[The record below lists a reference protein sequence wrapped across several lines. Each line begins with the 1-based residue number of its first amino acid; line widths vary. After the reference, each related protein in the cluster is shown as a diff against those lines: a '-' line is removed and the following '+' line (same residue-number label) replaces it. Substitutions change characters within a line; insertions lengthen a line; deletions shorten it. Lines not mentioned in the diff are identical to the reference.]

1 MDAPIGWSE
10 NVCPERRLV
19 VLGRTGSGKSATCN
33 NILDRDEFKSDIC
46 GQSVTDK
53 CQRATCQRFGRNVQ
67 IIDTPGLF
75 DTGMSNADITREVV
89 KCIGMTAPGP
99 HAFVMVVR
107 VDRFT
112 KEEQDTVEHFKNV
125 FGEGMMKYLMILFT
139 RKDDLDNCGKTIE
152 KYLEDVPQML
162 RDLLKSCGNRYI
174 AFNNNNRASPEERNE
189 TVQRFLDMVDRIHSN
204 NSGEVYTSD
213 MYKEAE
219 KVMLK
224 REERLRQENEA
235 EVNKL
240 KTKIEEEYQ
249 TKMTAMEEAQTEK
262 IAQLVQQL
270 SIKEQQKE
278 QQLEME
284 KLKMEIEKQR
294 LHMESDLQKE
304 RQRLELEAERRK
316 MFCEANPPNYR
327 ETARKE
333 VSNEGE
339 MVMDLIKGVVKLVGP
354 ELLAVGFDKM
364 REYYTSKPSVAPL
377 RNESDKAES
386 PVDEPQ
392 VTDKT
397 SKKDEAK

>member
-1 MDAPIGWSE
+1 MDTPIGWSE

-19 VLGRTGSGKSATCN
+19 VLGRTGSGKSTTCN
-33 NILDRDEFKSDIC
+33 NILGRDEFKSDTC
-46 GQSVTDK
+46 GQSVTNK
-53 CQRATCQRFGRNVQ
+53 CQRAICQRFGRNVE

-107 VDRFT
+107 IDRFT

-125 FGEGMMKYLMILFT
+125 FGKGMMKYLMILFT
-139 RKDDLDNCGKTIE
+139 RKDDLDYCGKTIE
-152 KYLEDVPQML
+152 KYLENVPQML

-174 AFNNNNRASPEERNE
+174 AFNNRASPEERNE

-224 REERLRQENEA
+224 REEQLRQEHEA
-235 EVNKL
+235 EVNKE
-240 KTKIEEEYQ
+240 KRKIEEEYQ

-284 KLKMEIEKQR
+284 KLKLEIEKQR

-316 MFCEANPPNYR
+316 MLCEANPPNYR
-327 ETARKE
+327 ETAKKE
-333 VSNEGE
+333 VSNEE
-339 MVMDLIKGVVKLVGP
+339 VMVMNLIKGVVKLVGP
-354 ELLAVGFDKM
+354 QLLVIALDKM
-364 REYYTSKPSVAPL
+364 GEHFASKLSIAPAT
-377 RNESDKAES
+377 NECDKAES
-386 PVDEPQ
+386 SVDEEQ

-397 SKKDEAK
+397 NRKEEAK

>member
-1 MDAPIGWSE
+1 MRLSDGRRTFVQREDWSSWDGQG
-10 NVCPERRLV
+10 
-19 VLGRTGSGKSATCN
+19 LGRALHVTTSLIGG
-33 NILDRDEFKSDIC
+33 EFKSDIC

-53 CQRATCQRFGRNVQ
+53 CQRATCQRFGRNVE

-75 DTGMSNADITREVV
+75 DTGMSNADVTRVVV
-89 KCIGMTAPGP
+89 KCVGMAAPGP

-139 RKDDLDNCGKTIE
+139 RKDELDCCGKTIE
-152 KYLEDVPQML
+152 KYLEDG
-162 RDLLKSCGNRYI
+162 RS
-174 AFNNNNRASPEERNE
+174 EERNE
-189 TVQRFLDMVDRIHSN
+189 AVQRFLDMVDRIHSN
-204 NSGEVYTSD
+204 NFGEVYTND

-219 KVMLK
+219 KGMLK

-240 KTKIEEEYQ
+240 KKKIEEEYQ
-249 TKMTAMEEAQTEK
+249 TKMTTMEEAQTDK

-270 SIKEQQKE
+270 SIKEQQKG

-284 KLKMEIEKQR
+284 KLKMEIEKLR
-294 LHMESDLQKE
+294 LHMEIDLQKE

-316 MFCEANPPNYR
+316 VYCEANPPNYR

-354 ELLAVGFDKM
+354 ELLAIGLGKM
-364 REYYTSKPSVAPL
+364 REYYASKPSVAPV
-377 RNESDKAES
+377 RNESDRAES
-386 PVDEPQ
+386 PVDNPQ

-397 SKKDEAK
+397 SRKDEAK